1 MDENP
6 TLEKISWGA
15 VKEFSQYGFD
25 GARIDRIAKN
35 AKINKAMIYYHFKGK
50 EALYEHIL
58 NMIVTGIYNT
68 VSVLVTENPS
78 SEKDMTNLIKGYSTY
93 IGTVDEQYIK
103 IILRELAAGGKYFK
117 KITIPVLLEP
127 MMKRVTLMFKKG
139 QQTGLF
145 TDIDPVFTMIQL
157 VGSIIFLNMLKTTIR
172 DTDLGATLF
181 SDNFIERYTENLI
194 KIYSQGIFKNK
205 R

>member
-6 TLEKISWGA
+6 TLEKIFRGA

-50 EALYEHIL
+50 EALYEHVL
-58 NMIVTGIYNT
+58 TMVVSGIYNA
-68 VSVLVTENPS
+68 VFRLVPEEPTS
-78 SEKDMTNLIKGYSTY
+78 QSDLAHLIRGYASY
-93 IGTVDEQYIK
+93 IGTIDELHVK
-103 IILRELAAGGKYFK
+103 IMLREISSGGKYFK
-117 KITIPVLLEP
+117 KITIPILLEP
-127 MMKRVTLMFKKG
+127 MMKRVTAMFARG
-139 QQTGLF
+139 QQTGLI
-145 TDIDPVFTMIQL
+145 TDIDPAYTMIQL
-157 VGSIIFLNMLKTTIR
+157 VGSVVFFNMLKITMK
-172 DTDLGATLF
+172 DAGPFEELF
-181 SDNFIERYTENLI
+181 TGNYIERYTENLI